1 MRSRRPAFV
10 YGTEGQ
16 RFESSRARSRSPAK
30 QGFLCS
36 WVRLGNSDGSRKGP
50 ENRRNVVALSR
61 RCQCSSAFGARS
73 RPRGSTSLS
82 ATLGSCNRLRFSR
95 RRLQPTGS
103 QLAIGRALLS
113 AQSGAD
119 GSDAGMRV
127 ASAKRVQ
134 AGQLVIELASAE
146 SARTVLRQA
155 IEPSAAGLAW
165 RCCSSVSKRS
175 LGRRRLLAHLP
186 RLTLAVDRS
195 RGTETRLCAFLTC

>member
-1 MRSRRPAFV
+1 MHQQRRRRRPPGWSRLHRSAV
-10 YGTEGQ
+10 LLSRVIGASGQ
-16 RFESSRARSRSPAK
+16 EAAGVLLSRERDTPAGYPSAPAADEVRKWRDASRDACSSSTARAKRGQSRLAHARAK
-30 QGFLCS
+30 QAS
-36 WVRLGNSDGSRKGP
+36 
-50 ENRRNVVALSR
+50 
-61 RCQCSSAFGARS
+61 
-73 RPRGSTSLS
+73 
-82 ATLGSCNRLRFSR
+82 
-95 RRLQPTGS
+95 
-103 QLAIGRALLS
+103 LLS